1 MKKRY
6 IIPDE
11 LRYSSAS
18 CGFECHNFEEV
29 LEFAKYF
36 HSINCPFKVDG
47 LYIEPEG
54 QLMPLKYF
62 SEQRDIWE
70 YLMLEFQTI
79 YRTPIAV
86 KTGKRS
92 QVTVSKRLHMKIE
105 RRNMWEL
112 KKRGQA
118 VPLSV
123 YPTKYHYTVRLE
135 D

>member
-47 LYIEPEG
+47 LYIKPEG

-118 VPLSV
+118 VQGSSAQCLS
-123 YPTKYHYTVRLE
+123 Y
-135 D
+135 

>member
-118 VPLSV
+118 VQGSSAQCLS
-123 YPTKYHYTVRLE
+123 Y
-135 D
+135 

>member
-79 YRTPIAV
+79 CRTPIAV

-118 VPLSV
+118 VQGSSAQCLS
-123 YPTKYHYTVRLE
+123 Y
-135 D
+135 

>member
-70 YLMLEFQTI
+70 YLMLQTI

-118 VPLSV
+118 VQGSSAQCLS
-123 YPTKYHYTVRLE
+123 Y
-135 D
+135 

>member
-36 HSINCPFKVDG
+36 HSINCPFKGDS

-118 VPLSV
+118 VQGSSAQCLS
-123 YPTKYHYTVRLE
+123 Y
-135 D
+135 

>member
-29 LEFAKYF
+29 LELAKYF

-86 KTGKRS
+86 KDRQIGFS
-92 QVTVSKRLHMKIE
+92 SSKYLQMLRQMFEDNRDFLLHQIATE
-105 RRNMWEL
+105 GCL
-112 KKRGQA
+112 CG
-118 VPLSV
+118 
-123 YPTKYHYTVRLE
+123 H
-135 D
+135 

>member
-86 KTGKRS
+86 KDRQIGFS
-92 QVTVSKRLHMKIE
+92 SSKHLQMLRILYMQNRHNAQIKTFLFQ
-105 RRNMWEL
+105 NV
-112 KKRGQA
+112 KAG
-118 VPLSV
+118 V
-123 YPTKYHYTVRLE
+123 
-135 D
+135 

>member
-18 CGFECHNFEEV
+18 CGFECYNFEEV

-70 YLMLEFQTI
+70 YLMLEF
-79 YRTPIAV
+79 
-86 KTGKRS
+86 
-92 QVTVSKRLHMKIE
+92 
-105 RRNMWEL
+105 
-112 KKRGQA
+112 
-118 VPLSV
+118 
-123 YPTKYHYTVRLE
+123 
-135 D
+135 

>member
-79 YRTPIAV
+79 YRKPA
-86 KTGKRS
+86 
-92 QVTVSKRLHMKIE
+92 L
-105 RRNMWEL
+105 
-112 KKRGQA
+112 
-118 VPLSV
+118 
-123 YPTKYHYTVRLE
+123 
-135 D
+135 

>member
-92 QVTVSKRLHMKIE
+92 QVTVRLHMKIE

-118 VPLSV
+118 VQGSSAQCLS
-123 YPTKYHYTVRLE
+123 Y
-135 D
+135 

>member
-36 HSINCPFKVDG
+36 HSINRPFKVDG

-118 VPLSV
+118 VQGSSAQCLS
-123 YPTKYHYTVRLE
+123 Y
-135 D
+135 

>member
-36 HSINCPFKVDG
+36 HSINCPFKVNG

-118 VPLSV
+118 VQGSSAQCLS
-123 YPTKYHYTVRLE
+123 Y
-135 D
+135 

>member
-6 IIPDE
+6 IILDE

-118 VPLSV
+118 VQGSSAQCLS
-123 YPTKYHYTVRLE
+123 Y
-135 D
+135 